1 MSKFIGVKM
10 VEAVPMTAG
19 EAANKGY
26 RTPVAEKPT
35 DLNLEGYEV
44 TYPDGYKSWCPK
56 DVFES
61 SYYPIQDSNGEI
73 ISKEDVENFIFTT
86 DSIKVGRKTTNTAI
100 ICRTGFEVHGQASC
114 VNVDNYNLSIGEQI
128 AKPKAMDAIWGHLGF
143 VLQWAKYGLKPAS
156 KIPPHIQ
163 RMMVEHSQVEERL
176 TKLSIFIDNN
186 PVFKNLDSGEQERMK
201 KQRISMDEYFVV
213 LGERI
218 NTALDNLD
226 NTQTDK

>member
-1 MSKFIGVKM
+1 
-10 VEAVPMTAG
+10 MTAI
-19 EAANKGY
+19 EAFNKGY
-26 RTPVAEKPT
+26 RVPS
-35 DLNLEGYEV
+35 DLNDDTQGYEV

-56 DVFES
+56 DVFEA

-114 VNVDNYNLSIGEQI
+114 VNVDNYNLNIGEQI
-128 AKPKAMDAIWGHLGF
+128 AKPKAIDVIWAHLGF

-163 RMMVEHSQVEERL
+163 RMMVEHKQVEERL

-201 KQRISMDEYFVV
+201 KQRIAMDEYFVV

-218 NTALDNLD
+218 NTALDDLD

>member
-10 VEAVPMTAG
+10 VEAVSMTAFD
-19 EAANKGY
+19 AAKKGY
-26 RTPVAEKPT
+26 KTSIYGDEVNNP
-35 DLNLEGYEV
+35 GYEV

-128 AKPKAMDAIWGHLGF
+128 AKPKAMGVIWEHLGF

-156 KIPPHIQ
+156 KIPPHI
-163 RMMVEHSQVEERL
+163 
-176 TKLSIFIDNN
+176 
-186 PVFKNLDSGEQERMK
+186 
-201 KQRISMDEYFVV
+201 
-213 LGERI
+213 
-218 NTALDNLD
+218 
-226 NTQTDK
+226 